1 MFLFDL
7 LNLRFS
13 FSLGDCISYDYV
25 LGSEFCDG
33 ANSCMLR
40 YASVPL
46 SDCDQQ
52 QRSNYIS
59 IDYDCVPDLTET
71 ENLCGLFTA
80 NKQGALTSP
89 SWPNFDANQT
99 NCVARIAV
107 DPSMVVKAY
116 VTDLNIDTE

>member
-1 MFLFDL
+1 
-7 LNLRFS
+7 
-13 FSLGDCISYDYV
+13 
-25 LGSEFCDG
+25 
-33 ANSCMLR
+33 MLR